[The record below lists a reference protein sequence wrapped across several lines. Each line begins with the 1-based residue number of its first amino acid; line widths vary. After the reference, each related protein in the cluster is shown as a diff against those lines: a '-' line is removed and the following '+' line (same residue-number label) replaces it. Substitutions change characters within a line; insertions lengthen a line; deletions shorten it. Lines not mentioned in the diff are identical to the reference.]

1 MTLCSAATRISRS
14 RDVTRSEHTNLTI
27 LVVGNAYVYLNDVDR
42 IGKDSAN
49 ILPKFTFGKESPKWK
64 HSSKIAV
71 NSRKDRSHHHV
82 DLRRGRSERK
92 NGQRAGIV
100 LPRTITTEGS
110 FTNFDTTPLGSR
122 HAAGLRAATIVAREG
137 QARAGFASLYA
148 PPKPKGLALFQG
160 RRPSCLGVIRKRVR
174 ARERGPG
181 HRDGIR
187 TQRGRRRRWRL
198 LGVVS

>member
-1 MTLCSAATRISRS
+1 MC
-14 RDVTRSEHTNLTI
+14 I
-27 LVVGNAYVYLNDVDR
+27 LSDVDR

-49 ILPKFTFGKESPKWK
+49 ILPKFTFGKERPKWK

-110 FTNFDTTPLGSR
+110 FTNFDPTPLGD
-122 HAAGLRAATIVAREG
+122 GLCSV
-137 QARAGFASLYA
+137 L
-148 PPKPKGLALFQG
+148 
-160 RRPSCLGVIRKRVR
+160 
-174 ARERGPG
+174 
-181 HRDGIR
+181 
-187 TQRGRRRRWRL
+187 
-198 LGVVS
+198 